1 MALKNLCSATVLVT
15 QRLDRDADGGRKP
28 YLSARSLLLAE
39 EGEEPD
45 WLDLLAVMRT
55 CSKFFGADARQL
67 WLRLVFMRLINA
79 RVSLGKFGFVYRS
92 LARWELARATAPR
105 PAMEPECQ
113 TAQSHIPGPGL
124 RWDVDQLLK
133 QSVAFGIPQNEAR
146 TLLKRMVEVISRW
159 KEKAEQYPVRMMSTD
174 IASLEAVLDNP
185 QLRLAWEMVGGQRA

>member
-1 MALKNLCSATVLVT
+1 MA
-15 QRLDRDADGGRKP
+15 RLP

-45 WLDLLAVMRT
+45 WLDLLAVMRG
-55 CSKFFGADARQL
+55 CSKNFEADAHQL

-92 LARWELARATAPR
+92 LARWELAPATALR
-105 PAMEPECQ
+105 PAMESERQ
-113 TAQSHIPGPGL
+113 AAQSHIPRPGL
-124 RWDVDQLLK
+124 RWDVYQLLK
-133 QSVAFGIPQNEAR
+133 QSAAFGIPQNVAR

-159 KEKAEQYPVRMMSTD
+159 KEKAEQYPVRMMSID